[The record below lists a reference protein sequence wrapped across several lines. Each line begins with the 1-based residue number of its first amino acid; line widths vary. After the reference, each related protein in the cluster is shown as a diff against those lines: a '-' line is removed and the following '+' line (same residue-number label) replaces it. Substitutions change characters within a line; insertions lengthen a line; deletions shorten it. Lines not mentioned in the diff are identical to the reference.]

1 MMAGSASPLLANFS
15 GGSPMN
21 LYATL
26 LSSPAGT
33 SALRKRTVL
42 RSGGSAGGVGAAAGA
57 MAPESAGGGAK
68 RDSTGRPPTAHHLR
82 LAGVVRHPGG
92 GKGSG
97 KKAHPR
103 AWTAPR
109 RARCRGRRGRR
120 RRARRHRR
128 RRRREGC
135 RRRRGGGRRRRRASH
150 GWRRRRTRGG
160 SRRPHLKGGTAV
172 SGRLSSIFRRANSGA
187 DVTGAQ
193 KLGREPVAKDDVLEV
208 MRQLEQ
214 QNAGDY
220 AQAEQFLAAAAAK
233 DGVKGAI
240 HGDSPSQY
248 LEMR

>member
-1 MMAGSASPLLANFS
+1 
-15 GGSPMN
+15 MN

-33 SALRKRTVL
+33 SALRKNTVL

-57 MAPESAGGGAK
+57 MAPPKSAGGGAK
-68 RDSTGRPPTAHHLR
+68 RDSTGGAAESPTISGLH
-82 LAGVVRHPGG
+82 GWFDTPGG

-97 KKAHPR
+97 KKAPAGVDGATTRAAAAGAAGAAAARAAIDAAADAKDVAGVAAAAAAAVPR
-103 AWTAPR
+103 MA
-109 RARCRGRRGRR
+109 
-120 RRARRHRR
+120 
-128 RRRREGC
+128 
-135 RRRRGGGRRRRRASH
+135 GGAAELAGLASP
-150 GWRRRRTRGG
+150 
-160 SRRPHLKGGTAV
+160 PHLKGGTAV